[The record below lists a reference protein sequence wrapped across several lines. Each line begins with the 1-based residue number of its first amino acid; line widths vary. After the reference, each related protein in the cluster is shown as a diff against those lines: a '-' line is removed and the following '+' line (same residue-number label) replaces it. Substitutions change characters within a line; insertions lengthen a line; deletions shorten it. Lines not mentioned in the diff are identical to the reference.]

1 MTTLYRRKH
10 RDAIPPPAIV
20 PPARDTVESLPDLDD
35 GEAADSGIHVISPE
49 RAATM
54 RAEWAA
60 SAATDP
66 CPPSWES
73 VLDAETALP
82 AIPGGYL

>member
-10 RDAIPPPAIV
+10 RDAIPPPALV
-20 PPARDTVESLPDLDD
+20 PPARDTVRDPIDLDD
-35 GEAADSGIHVISPE
+35 GEPADSGTFVIDPA

-60 SAATDP
+60 EDTTPA
-66 CPPSWES
+66 PSWES
-73 VLDAETALP
+73 VIDPERAATY
-82 AIPGGYL
+82 PGSLY